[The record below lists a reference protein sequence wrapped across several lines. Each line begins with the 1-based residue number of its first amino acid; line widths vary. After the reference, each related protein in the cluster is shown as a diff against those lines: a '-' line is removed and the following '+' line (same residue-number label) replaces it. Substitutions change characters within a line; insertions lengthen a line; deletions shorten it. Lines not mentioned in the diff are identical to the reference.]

1 MKRDGVFMKSEE
13 AWGIFLKTGAVSDY
27 LNYSRLR
34 RREGGKN
41 DEDKNKRPRLE
52 GNEHK
57 G

>member
-1 MKRDGVFMKSEE
+1 MKRDGVLMKSEE

-41 DEDKNKRPRLE
+41 NEDKNKRPRLE